1 MQIRANL
8 LRVVEKMANQML
20 MESKLLTR
28 ISDGMMRHY
37 IYFTFQVELTI
48 FFQVE

>member
-28 ISDGMMRHY
+28 ISDGMM
-37 IYFTFQVELTI
+37 
-48 FFQVE
+48 